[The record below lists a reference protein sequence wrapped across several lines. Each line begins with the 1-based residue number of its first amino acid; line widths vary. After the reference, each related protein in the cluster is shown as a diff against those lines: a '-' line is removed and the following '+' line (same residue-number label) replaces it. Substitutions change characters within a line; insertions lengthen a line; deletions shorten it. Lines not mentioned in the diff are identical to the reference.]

1 MLFTE
6 LNLSSTLTREISLQF
21 KSTTPVQA
29 SVIPVALNGKDV
41 LAIAQTGSG
50 KTWAYGLPILEQ
62 AQHTLKLANDSLDQ
76 ENNRRSMLQALVLV
90 PTRELAMQVN
100 DALSSVTA
108 AIGINSLTICGGVDK
123 EQQIQQLLLNPEIIV
138 ATPGR
143 LLDLLINEH
152 IDASSLKTLVLDEA
166 DRLVDMGFWSDIEKI
181 LTYLPT
187 SRQTLMFSA
196 TLVPELKSTIELILS
211 NPVLIQTHA
220 TNSVVEDIEEI
231 LYLVNKGSKTN
242 ALIAQIKQHQWEQ
255 VLIFIGAKDNA
266 DALCKKLA
274 KAGISAAALHGNKS
288 QVEREETLLSFKQ
301 KQTQVL
307 VATDLLARGIHI
319 EKLPIVINMD
329 LPTNPAVYVHR
340 VGRTARAG
348 ETGLAISFV
357 CHGEN
362 EYLDAIRKLTERT
375 LPLELL
381 EEFPVTDKPSTG
393 ESKRAPR
400 DKQANRRTSKKSSIK
415 QFKPKRQ

>member
-6 LNLSSTLTREISLQF
+6 LNLSPTLTKEISLQF

-62 AQHTLKLANDSLDQ
+62 AQHTLKLVNGSLDQ
-76 ENNRRSMLQALVLV
+76 ENSRRSVLQALVLV

-100 DALSSVTA
+100 DALSSITA

-123 EQQIQQLLLNPEIIV
+123 EKQIQQLLLNPEIIV

-152 IDASSLKTLVLDEA
+152 IDARSLKTLVLDEA

-319 EKLPIVINMD
+319 DKLPIVINMD

-348 ETGLAISFV
+348 EAGLAISFV
-357 CHGEN
+357 CHGES
-362 EYLDAIRKLTERT
+362 EHLEAIRKLTERT

-393 ESKRAPR
+393 ENKRAPR